1 MGISVN
7 EILERAKK
15 GIFVSKYSYSHESL
29 RKKTRRMCKD
39 GLLKMKDQ
47 NKDGFFYVLAER
59 NNEQDSTESD

>member
-15 GIFVSKYSYSHESL
+15 GIFVHKYSYSHESL

-47 NKDGFFYVLAER
+47 NKDGFFYILVER
-59 NNEQDSTESD
+59 SDEEEI